1 MKAPL
6 ACALPAIS
14 LAVALLAGSPAAA
27 QVAAERTWT
36 RANDSRAIE
45 FPVTAKGN
53 KVLAVDTHTHTLF
66 SDGVVWPSVR
76 LWEAE
81 QDHLAAYAVT
91 DHLEYRPY
99 LADVP
104 SPDHN
109 RPYQIALTEAERIKA
124 RAQVIPG
131 AEISRY
137 EPYGHFNA
145 LFLTDANALPVDLS
159 MREDPRETLKA
170 ARAQGAFIIWN
181 HAWALPGLEPG
192 AADPMPDYQ
201 QEILAE
207 GLFDAMEVAN
217 SWHVSDDAFRAA
229 LVHGLAV
236 IGASDVHTL
245 IDTDLQIPEGQHRTV
260 TLVLAPDDSLD
271 ALRQGLFAKRTAALY
286 RQTLYGREAE
296 LTEIVGA
303 ALRMPGR
310 KRVLNFLAK
319 EVVEV
324 ELTNDASIPL
334 QLRFPGHSP
343 LTRPGIVTV
352 PANGALTVQ
361 FAGVPDVAAFALP
374 VEVLNAFI
382 APERPL
388 VITLR

>member
-14 LAVALLAGSPAAA
+14 LAAALLAGSPAAA

-81 QDHLAAYAVT
+81 QDHLAAYVVT

-109 RPYQIALTEAERIKA
+109 RPYQIAVTEAERIKA
-124 RAQVIPG
+124 RAHVIPG
-131 AEISRY
+131 VEISRY

-217 SWHVSDDAFRAA
+217 SWQVSDDAFRAA

-374 VEVLNAFI
+374 VEVLNAFV